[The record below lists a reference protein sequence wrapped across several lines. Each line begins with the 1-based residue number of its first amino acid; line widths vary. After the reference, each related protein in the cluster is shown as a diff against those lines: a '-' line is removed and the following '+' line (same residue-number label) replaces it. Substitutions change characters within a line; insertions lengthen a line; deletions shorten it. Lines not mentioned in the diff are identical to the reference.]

1 MAQKTLR
8 ALGRPTAECSIVL
21 TDDADIAALNRSYR
35 RVAGPT
41 DVLAF
46 PMAEGAFAR
55 LAPECLG
62 DVVISVETA
71 VRQAEGGDLKTEL
84 ALLLV
89 HGILH
94 LVGYDHGTPRERR
107 RMWKR
112 QAVLL
117 TLCGVATPGGWAS
130 LSGAT

>member
-8 ALGRPTAECSIVL
+8 ALGRPTADCSVVL
-21 TDDADIAALNRSYR
+21 VDDADIAVLNRTYR
-35 RVAGPT
+35 GVADST

-46 PMAEGAFAR
+46 PMAEGP
-55 LAPECLG
+55 LAAITPDCLG

-71 VRQAEGGDLKTEL
+71 ARQARGGDPGAEL

-94 LVGYDHGTPRERR
+94 LVGYDHKALRDRR

-112 QAVLL
+112 QAEILAA
-117 TLCGVATPGGWAS
+117 CGIATPEGWAS
-130 LSGAT
+130 VSSAR